1 MNGCLLAGVIQ
12 RLPKNDDGSV
22 NYEDICEIF
31 GETCEKGPAAASS
44 VSNDGFP
51 VPEEKSFVRAL

>member
-31 GETCEKGPAAASS
+31 GETREKGAATASS
-44 VSNDGFP
+44 VSDDRFSI
-51 VPEEKSFVRAL
+51 PEEKSFVRAL